1 MLGCVSCDPVAI
13 EMAEEG
19 AAVVSPDS
27 DAAIKLLLTN
37 REAGCLIGKG
47 GSSIVA
53 LQGKTGCR
61 VRVSKADDFFPATQ
75 ERVVLVTGTF
85 SSVSEGISDI
95 IENIFLGFPEPSE
108 EGTDPSRKPSVA
120 ESKMITLA
128 IPNVAAGLI
137 IGRGGA
143 NIKLISTKSGAHIQ
157 LAAKER
163 QIQGLEERLM
173 HITGSFESV
182 TSAARII
189 LEKLG
194 EEDGN
199 RYEHMSTS
207 YRHLTAFQHRPY
219 AMLPPMPPPHSRGMQ
234 PMMHFPGPPPLP
246 PPPHHGGDRR
256 GPPRPPPFGGPPGP
270 PRVGGGGLGDL
281 ETSSLTMTVPDA
293 CVPAVV
299 GRGGSIIQSIQA
311 HTGTRI
317 QLSARGDFVAGT
329 RDLRLIT
336 ISGPSYPQINAAFMM
351 LTERGCAPYSGRMGQ

>member
-1 MLGCVSCDPVAI
+1 
-13 EMAEEG
+13 MAEEG

-53 LQGKTGCR
+53 LQAKTGCR

-75 ERVVLVTGTF
+75 DRVVLITGAF
-85 SSVSEGISDI
+85 SSVSDGISNI
-95 IENIFLGFPEPSE
+95 IENVFLGFPEPSDDAS
-108 EGTDPSRKPSVA
+108 DPSKKPPVA
-120 ESKMITLA
+120 DSKMITLA

-143 NIKLISTKSGAHIQ
+143 NIKLISSKSGSHIQ
-157 LAAKER
+157 LAPKER

-173 HITGSFESV
+173 HITGSLESV
-182 TSAARII
+182 SSAARII

-207 YRHLTAFQHRPY
+207 YRHLTAFPQRPY

-246 PPPHHGGDRR
+246 PPPPHGGDRR

-270 PRVGGGGLGDL
+270 PRVGALGDL
-281 ETSSLTMTVPDA
+281 ETSTLTMTVQDA

-311 HTGTRI
+311 HTGTRV
-317 QLSARGDFVAGT
+317 QLSARGDFIAGT

-336 ISGPSYPQINAAFMM
+336 ITGPTYQQVHGALMM
-351 LTERGCAPYSGRMGQ
+351 LAERGCIPYNGRLGQ

>member
-1 MLGCVSCDPVAI
+1 
-13 EMAEEG
+13 MAEEET
-19 AAVVSPDS
+19 AAVSLDS

-53 LQGKTGCR
+53 LQAKAGCR
-61 VRVSKADDFFPATQ
+61 VRVSKTDDFFPATQ
-75 ERVVLVTGTF
+75 ERVVLITGTF
-85 SSVSEGISDI
+85 SSVSEGISNI
-95 IENIFLGFPEPSE
+95 IENIFLGFPEPTDDGS
-108 EGTDPSRKPSVA
+108 DPSKKASLPMA
-120 ESKMITLA
+120 DSKMITLA

-143 NIKLISTKSGAHIQ
+143 NIKLISSKSGAHIQ

-182 TSAARII
+182 SSAAHII

-194 EEDGN
+194 EDDAN

-207 YRHLTAFQHRPY
+207 YRHLTAFAQRPFP
-219 AMLPPMPPPHSRGMQ
+219 MLPPMPPPHSRGMQ
-234 PMMHFPGPPPLP
+234 PMMHFPGPPPMP
-246 PPPHHGGDRR
+246 PPLPHGGDRR

-270 PRVGGGGLGDL
+270 PRVGVAGGEL
-281 ETSSLTMTVPDA
+281 EQSILTMTVQDVL
-293 CVPAVV
+293 VPSVV

-317 QLSARGDFVAGT
+317 QLSPRGEFVVGT
-329 RDLRLIT
+329 RDLRLVTIT
-336 ISGPSYPQINAAFMM
+336 GPTYQQANAAFMM
-351 LTERGCAPYSGRMGQ
+351 LSDRGCMPYNGRHGPM